1 MDINEL
7 RKFQG
12 KKREK
17 ESFREK
23 RKNQYQVSSALKY
36 VYHFKLNIY

>member
-23 RKNQYQVSSALKY
+23 EKINTKY
-36 VYHFKLNIY
+36 LQL